1 MIIFD
6 LDGTLWNTVD
16 TTLEAAN
23 NIAKEYD
30 EVKRFSKKPIV
41 DSMGLSRS
49 EAAVIYMPYLSKR
62 KATRYMKEIS
72 EESVRII
79 NKKGATLYKGVVST
93 IKKLSKK
100 YKLGIITN
108 NTDEYAKIFIKTSKL
123 GKYFNDY
130 IGTAS
135 YGITKGEAIKEM
147 CKRNKEPNSF
157 YVGDIK
163 KDMIATN
170 EAGITFIH
178 AKYGFEPE
186 LDSEYA
192 IDDIRKIE
200 KLINKINIDNK

>member
-108 NTDEYAKIFIKTSKL
+108 NTDENML
-123 GKYFNDY
+123 KY
-130 IGTAS
+130 
-135 YGITKGEAIKEM
+135 
-147 CKRNKEPNSF
+147 
-157 YVGDIK
+157 
-163 KDMIATN
+163 
-170 EAGITFIH
+170 
-178 AKYGFEPE
+178 
-186 LDSEYA
+186 L
-192 IDDIRKIE
+192 
-200 KLINKINIDNK
+200 